1 MIVEDEVFIAEGLR
15 RALDASGYE
24 VTGCAADGRE
34 AVEMAIYSMPD
45 VILMDVLLPGDID
58 GIAAA
63 RAIHESMDVPI
74 IYITGHSS
82 DALVDD
88 AIKAGADGYVV
99 KPFQLR
105 QVTSAIKVALRHRK
119 GDERPE
125 SGRPPADHGG
135 TEPFAMVL
143 KRLQAAL
150 DDNWP
155 RSNTDGASGGLPS
168 VPSITPREREVI
180 SGLVCYR
187 RLSTVADVLG
197 ISVHTARNHLKSVFR
212 KLNLHSQDELM
223 RFLIEGGGESV

>member
-1 MIVEDEVFIAEGLR
+1 MIVEDEVIIAEGLR

-24 VTGCAADGRE
+24 VTGCASDGRE
-34 AVEMAIYSMPD
+34 AVEMAINFMPD
-45 VILMDVLLPGDID
+45 VILMDVFLPGDID

-63 RAIHESMDVPI
+63 RAIYNSMDVSI

-82 DALVDD
+82 DSLVDD
-88 AIKAGADGYVV
+88 AIRAGADGYVV

-119 GDERPE
+119 GDELPE
-125 SGRPPADHGG
+125 FGRPTVDHERA
-135 TEPFAMVL
+135 EPFATVL

-150 DDNWP
+150 DDNLP
-155 RSNTDGASGGLPS
+155 PSTTDGVPGGPS

-187 RLSTVADVLG
+187 RVSTVADVLG

-212 KLNLHSQDELM
+212 KLNLHSQGELM
-223 RFLIEGGGESV
+223 RFLIESKGEGV